1 VDFEDSPSEAEFRA
15 EGLIGKVSIAQL
27 LRRFAPTLA
36 GVV

>member
-15 EGLIGKVSIAQL
+15 EGSIGKLSAPFAQ
-27 LRRFAPTLA
+27 TLA